1 MHCYT
6 IYVENTGTQFSGS
19 IRIVAA
25 LSVALLIAVIGA
37 KWGTHQ
43 APPTIVVRPTEQLS
57 DRSYIPE
64 NDGDGDGVPDW
75 LETLQGSSP
84 HDATSKTAAST
95 TQMTLGTS
103 AATTSVSDNTLTQQ
117 TLNRMIDGYLA
128 LKERGLYT
136 PERAQELGQ
145 SITAG
150 IRITTP
156 FTPFIL
162 NDLTITT
169 DTSLNATMAHRANI
183 QTVLRPLLTTRNPEI
198 ILYGR
203 YLEQR
208 DPADLQEISKRAAQY
223 RSIAQ
228 SMVDIPVP
236 ADIADTHL
244 ATINAL
250 TFFASVLD
258 NMVARVEDPFAS
270 MALLSVFNR
279 SEQYVETTLTKLAD
293 LYRIKLAS

>member
-64 NDGDGDGVPDW
+64 NDGDGDGVRDG

-84 HDATSKTAAST
+84 HDATSKTATST
-95 TQMTLGTS
+95 AQMTLGTS
-103 AATTSVSDNTLTQQ
+103 AATTSMSDNTLTQQ

-128 LKERGLYT
+128 LKEQGLYT
-136 PERAQELGQ
+136 SESAQELGQ

-208 DPADLQEISKRAAQY
+208 DPADL
-223 RSIAQ
+223 
-228 SMVDIPVP
+228 
-236 ADIADTHL
+236 ADTHL